1 MSKDRDFKGVFKTDK
16 QILRYMKELRIKNFT
31 KAVMDIDSDYFRIR
45 YSSEA
50 DDCYILGIDTNDVV
64 SFKPLQP
71 KHYKMAIHKRM
82 EDGSDNFTVWLWDM
96 TENMS
101 YPMSI
106 WVDDVSSITQFSRF
120 LTQTL
125 KVADEGGFS
134 GHKGNMITLK

>member
-1 MSKDRDFKGVFKTDK
+1 MKRLEIKDFT
-16 QILRYMKELRIKNFT
+16 YKE
-31 KAVMDIDSDYFRIR
+31 MDIISDYFMIK
-45 YSSEA
+45 YCTE
-50 DDCYILGIDTNDVV
+50 DVDKYIIDIDTNDVV

-71 KHYKMAIHKRM
+71 KHYKMAIHKSK

-96 TENMS
+96 EANVS

-120 LTQTL
+120 LTHTL
-125 KVADEGGFS
+125 KVADRGEFS

>member
-1 MSKDRDFKGVFKTDK
+1 
-16 QILRYMKELRIKNFT
+16 MKELRIKNFT
-31 KAVMDIDSDYFRIR
+31 KAVMDMDSDYFRIR

-71 KHYKMAIHKRM
+71 KHYKMAIHKVK

-96 TENMS
+96 AENMS

-106 WVDDVSSITQFSRF
+106 WVDDVSSISQFSRF
-120 LTQTL
+120 LTHTL
-125 KVADEGGFS
+125 QVADRGEFS
-134 GHKGNMITLK
+134 GHSGNMITLK

>member
-1 MSKDRDFKGVFKTDK
+1 
-16 QILRYMKELRIKNFT
+16 MKELRIKNFT

-71 KHYKMAIHKRM
+71 KHYKMAIHKRK

-96 TENMS
+96 EANVS
-101 YPMSI
+101 YPMSV
-106 WVDDVSSITQFSRF
+106 WVDDVSSISNFARF

-125 KVADEGGFS
+125 KVADRGDFS
-134 GHKGNMITLK
+134 GEPGNMITLK

>member
-1 MSKDRDFKGVFKTDK
+1 
-16 QILRYMKELRIKNFT
+16 MKELKIKNFT

-71 KHYKMAIHKRM
+71 KHYKMAIHKRK

-96 TENMS
+96 AENMS

-106 WVDDVSSITQFSRF
+106 WVTDVSSISNFDRF
-120 LTQTL
+120 LKHTL
-125 KVADEGGFS
+125 EVADRGEFS